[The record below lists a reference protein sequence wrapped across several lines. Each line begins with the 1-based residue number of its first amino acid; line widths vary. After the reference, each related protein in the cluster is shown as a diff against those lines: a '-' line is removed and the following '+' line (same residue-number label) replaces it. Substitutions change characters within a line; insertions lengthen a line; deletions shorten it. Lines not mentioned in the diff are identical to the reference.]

1 VREKMKRRAWFM
13 VGLGALLAL
22 VYAQLPRPQAET
34 FLQNPNGQALLEVY
48 QRIQQDYLEPL
59 SKEKLDKLL
68 EGAIGGMVQA
78 LEDPFTSY
86 SPPQRSTLR
95 QEDLRGEFFGIGAT
109 LSAANPDGTGA
120 RIEGVMKGLPAQR
133 AGLRAGDVIL
143 EVDGEDVTKLPLLD
157 IVAKIRGREGTKV
170 TLKVRREGV
179 PAPLGFELV
188 RERVEIISVST
199 AKVGDVGYVALETFA
214 NFKVEDQLKRAI
226 EELKAQGVKKLIFDL
241 RDNGGGLLDQGCAVA
256 SAFLKEG
263 PIVYTRTKNLTR
275 VWCEATGQTLW
286 DGPMVVLVNG
296 NSASASEIVAGALQD
311 YGRAK
316 VIGEKTFGKGVGQ
329 TPYTLAN
336 GGELT
341 LVTFEWLTPK
351 RRSIN
356 KEGITPDIVVKDTRF
371 PTPFSLQGA
380 GAPPGA
386 EIAVTLNGKTVKVKA
401 DAEGKLSYAEPQ
413 RQRPLPEDRGQAV
426 LDLENDAILKRAL
439 EELNR

>member
-1 VREKMKRRAWFM
+1 MKRRAWFM

-120 RIEGVMKGLPAQR
+120 KIEGVMKGLPAQR

-143 EVDGEDVTKLPLLD
+143 EVDGEDVTKLPHLD

-170 TLKVRREGV
+170 TLKVRQEGV
-179 PAPLGFELV
+179 PAPLVFELV

-275 VWCEATGQTLW
+275 VWCEATGRTLW

-401 DAEGKLSYAEPQ
+401 DAEGKFSYAEPQ

>member
-1 VREKMKRRAWFM
+1 MKRRAWFM
-13 VGLGALLAL
+13 VGLGVLLAL

-179 PAPLGFELV
+179 PAPLVFELV

-275 VWCEATGQTLW
+275 VRCEATGQTLW

-401 DAEGKLSYAEPQ
+401 DAEGKFSYAEPQ

>member
-1 VREKMKRRAWFM
+1 MKKRAWFM
-13 VGLGALLAL
+13 VGLGVLLAL

-59 SKEKLDKLL
+59 PKEKLDKLL

-86 SPPQRSTLR
+86 SPPQRATLR

-109 LSAANPDGTGA
+109 LSPANPDGTGA
-120 RIEGVMKGLPAQR
+120 KIEGVMKGLPAQR
-133 AGLRAGDVIL
+133 AGLRAGDVVL
-143 EVDGEDVTKLPLLD
+143 EVDGEDVTKLPLQEV
-157 IVAKIRGREGTKV
+157 VARIRGREGTKV

-179 PAPLGFELV
+179 PAPLVFELV
-188 RERVEIISVST
+188 RERVEIVSVSS
-199 AKVGDVGYVALETFA
+199 ARIGDVGYVALETFA
-214 NFKVEDQLKRAI
+214 NFKVEDQLKKAI

-275 VWCEATGQTLW
+275 VWCEATGRPLW

-351 RRSIN
+351 RRAIN

-371 PTPFSLQGA
+371 PTPFSFQGA

-386 EIAVTLNGKTVKVKA
+386 ELTVSLNGKTVKVKA
-401 DAEGKLSYAEPQ
+401 DGEGKFSYAEPQ
-413 RQRPLPEDRGQAV
+413 QQRPLPEERGQAA

>member
-1 VREKMKRRAWFM
+1 MKRRAWFM
-13 VGLGALLAL
+13 VGLGVLLAL

-179 PAPLGFELV
+179 PAPLVFELV

-401 DAEGKLSYAEPQ
+401 DAEGKFSYAEPQ

-439 EELNR
+439 EERNR

>member
-1 VREKMKRRAWFM
+1 MKRRAWFM
-13 VGLGALLAL
+13 VGLGVLLAL

-120 RIEGVMKGLPAQR
+120 RIEGAMWWRPAHR
-133 AGLRAGDVIL
+133 AGLRAGDVIF

-179 PAPLGFELV
+179 PAPLVFELV

-401 DAEGKLSYAEPQ
+401 DAEGKFSYAEPQ

>member
-1 VREKMKRRAWFM
+1 MKRRAWFM

-179 PAPLGFELV
+179 PAPLVFELV

-275 VWCEATGQTLW
+275 VLCEATGQTLW

-401 DAEGKLSYAEPQ
+401 DAEGKFSYAEPQ

>member
-1 VREKMKRRAWFM
+1 MKRRAWFM

-179 PAPLGFELV
+179 PAPLVFELV

-316 VIGEKTFGKGVGQ
+316 VIGETTFGKGVGQ

-401 DAEGKLSYAEPQ
+401 DAEGKFSYAEPQ

>member
-1 VREKMKRRAWFM
+1 MKRRAWFM

-34 FLQNPNGQALLEVY
+34 LLQNPNGQALLEVY

-179 PAPLGFELV
+179 PAPLVFELV

-356 KEGITPDIVVKDTRF
+356 KEGITPDIVMKDTRF

-386 EIAVTLNGKTVKVKA
+386 EVAVTLNGKTVKVKA
-401 DAEGKLSYAEPQ
+401 DAEGKFSYAEPQ

>member
-1 VREKMKRRAWFM
+1 MKRRAWFM
-13 VGLGALLAL
+13 VGLGVLLAL

-86 SPPQRSTLR
+86 SPPQRATLR

-179 PAPLGFELV
+179 PAPLVFELV

-401 DAEGKLSYAEPQ
+401 DAEGKFSYAEPQ

>member
-1 VREKMKRRAWFM
+1 MKRRAWFM
-13 VGLGALLAL
+13 VGLGVLLAL

-78 LEDPFTSY
+78 LEDPFISY

-179 PAPLGFELV
+179 PAPLVFELV

-401 DAEGKLSYAEPQ
+401 DAEGKFSYAEPQ

>member
-1 VREKMKRRAWFM
+1 MKRRAWFM

-170 TLKVRREGV
+170 TLKVQREGV
-179 PAPLGFELV
+179 PAPLVFELV

-401 DAEGKLSYAEPQ
+401 DAEGKFSYAEPQ

>member
-1 VREKMKRRAWFM
+1 MKRRAWFM
-13 VGLGALLAL
+13 VGLGALLTL

-34 FLQNPNGQALLEVY
+34 FLQNPNGQALLEAY

-59 SKEKLDKLL
+59 SEEKLDKLL

-86 SPPQRSTLR
+86 SPPQRSALR

-120 RIEGVMKGLPAQR
+120 KIEGVMKGLPAQR

-143 EVDGEDVTKLPLLD
+143 EVDGEDVTKLPHLD

-170 TLKVRREGV
+170 TLKVRQEGV
-179 PAPLGFELV
+179 PAPLVFELV

-275 VWCEATGQTLW
+275 VWCEATGRTLW

-356 KEGITPDIVVKDTRF
+356 KEGITPDIAVKDTRF

-401 DAEGKLSYAEPQ
+401 DAEGKFSYAEPQ
-413 RQRPLPEDRGQAV
+413 RQRPLPEERGQAV

>member
-1 VREKMKRRAWFM
+1 MKRRAWFM

-68 EGAIGGMVQA
+68 EGAISGMVQA

-120 RIEGVMKGLPAQR
+120 KIEGVMKGLPAQR

-179 PAPLGFELV
+179 PAPLVFELV

-275 VWCEATGQTLW
+275 VWCEATGRTLW

-401 DAEGKLSYAEPQ
+401 DAEGKFSYAEPQ

>member
-1 VREKMKRRAWFM
+1 MKRRAWFM

-143 EVDGEDVTKLPLLD
+143 EVDGEDVTQLPLLD

-179 PAPLGFELV
+179 PAPLVFELV

-401 DAEGKLSYAEPQ
+401 DAEGKFSYAEPQ

>member
-1 VREKMKRRAWFM
+1 MKRRAWFM

-179 PAPLGFELV
+179 PAPLVFELV

-386 EIAVTLNGKTVKVKA
+386 EVAVTLNGKTVKVKA
-401 DAEGKLSYAEPQ
+401 DAEGKFSYAEPQ

>member
-1 VREKMKRRAWFM
+1 MKRRAWFI

-120 RIEGVMKGLPAQR
+120 KIEGVMKGLPAQR

-179 PAPLGFELV
+179 PAPLVFELV

-275 VWCEATGQTLW
+275 VWCEATGRTLW

-316 VIGEKTFGKGVGQ
+316 IIGEKTFGKGVGQ

-401 DAEGKLSYAEPQ
+401 DAEGKFSYAEPQ

>member
-1 VREKMKRRAWFM
+1 MKRRAWFM

-120 RIEGVMKGLPAQR
+120 KIEGVMKGLPAQR

-179 PAPLGFELV
+179 PAPLVFELI
-188 RERVEIISVST
+188 RERVEIVSVSS
-199 AKVGDVGYVALETFA
+199 ARIGDVGYVALETFA
-214 NFKVEDQLKRAI
+214 NFKVEDQLKQAI

-275 VWCEATGQTLW
+275 VWCEATGRTLW

-351 RRSIN
+351 RRAIN

-401 DAEGKLSYAEPQ
+401 DAEGKFSYAEPQ

>member
-1 VREKMKRRAWFM
+1 MKRRAWFM
-13 VGLGALLAL
+13 VGLGVLLAL

-179 PAPLGFELV
+179 PAPLVFELV
-188 RERVEIISVST
+188 RERVEIMSVST

-401 DAEGKLSYAEPQ
+401 DAEGKFSYAEPQ

>member
-1 VREKMKRRAWFM
+1 MKRRAWFM

-120 RIEGVMKGLPAQR
+120 KIEGVMKGLPAQR

-179 PAPLGFELV
+179 PAPLVFELV

-275 VWCEATGQTLW
+275 VWCEATGRTLW

-316 VIGEKTFGKGVGQ
+316 IIGEKTFGKGVGQ

-401 DAEGKLSYAEPQ
+401 DAEGKFSYAEPQ

>member
-1 VREKMKRRAWFM
+1 M

-120 RIEGVMKGLPAQR
+120 KIEGVMKGLPAQR

-179 PAPLGFELV
+179 PTPLVFELI
-188 RERVEIISVST
+188 RERVEIVSVSS
-199 AKVGDVGYVALETFA
+199 ARIGDVGYMALETFA
-214 NFKVEDQLKRAI
+214 NFKVEDQLKQAI
-226 EELKAQGVKKLIFDL
+226 EELKAQGIKKLIFDL

-275 VWCEATGQTLW
+275 VWCEATGRTLW

-329 TPYTLAN
+329 TSYTLAN

-351 RRSIN
+351 RRAIN

-401 DAEGKLSYAEPQ
+401 DAEGKFSYAEPQ

>member
-1 VREKMKRRAWFM
+1 MKRRAWFM

-120 RIEGVMKGLPAQR
+120 KIEGVMKGLPAQR

-143 EVDGEDVTKLPLLD
+143 EVDGEDVTKLPHLD

-170 TLKVRREGV
+170 TLKVRQEGV
-179 PAPLGFELV
+179 PAPLVFELV

-275 VWCEATGQTLW
+275 VWCEATGRTLW

-401 DAEGKLSYAEPQ
+401 DAEGKFSYAEPQ
-413 RQRPLPEDRGQAV
+413 RQRPLPEERGQAV

>member
-1 VREKMKRRAWFM
+1 MKRRAWFM

-179 PAPLGFELV
+179 PAPLVFELV

-329 TPYTLAN
+329 TPYTLAT

-401 DAEGKLSYAEPQ
+401 DAEGKFSYAEPQ

>member
-1 VREKMKRRAWFM
+1 MKRRAWFM

-86 SPPQRSTLR
+86 SPPQRSALR

-120 RIEGVMKGLPAQR
+120 KIEGVMKGLPAQR

-143 EVDGEDVTKLPLLD
+143 EVDGEDVTKLPHLD

-170 TLKVRREGV
+170 TLKVRQEGV
-179 PAPLGFELV
+179 PAPLVFELV

-275 VWCEATGQTLW
+275 VWCEATGRTLW

-356 KEGITPDIVVKDTRF
+356 KEGITPDITVKDTRF

-386 EIAVTLNGKTVKVKA
+386 EIAVTLNDKTVKVKA
-401 DAEGKLSYAEPQ
+401 DAEGKFSYAEPQ

>member
-1 VREKMKRRAWFM
+1 MKRRAWFM

-179 PAPLGFELV
+179 PAPLVFELV

-199 AKVGDVGYVALETFA
+199 AKVGAVGYVALETFA

-226 EELKAQGVKKLIFDL
+226 EELKAQGVKKLIFYL
-241 RDNGGGLLDQGCAVA
+241 RYNGGGLLDQGCAVA

-401 DAEGKLSYAEPQ
+401 DAEGKFSYAEPQ

>member
-1 VREKMKRRAWFM
+1 MKRRAWFM

-179 PAPLGFELV
+179 PAPLVFELV
-188 RERVEIISVST
+188 RERVEIIFVST

-401 DAEGKLSYAEPQ
+401 DAEGKFSYAEPQ

>member
-1 VREKMKRRAWFM
+1 MKRRAWFM

-120 RIEGVMKGLPAQR
+120 RIEGVMKGRPAQR

-179 PAPLGFELV
+179 PAPLVFELV

-401 DAEGKLSYAEPQ
+401 DAEGKFSYAEPQ

>member
-179 PAPLGFELV
+179 PAPLVFELV

-401 DAEGKLSYAEPQ
+401 DAEGKFSYAEPQ

>member
-1 VREKMKRRAWFM
+1 MKRRAWFM
-13 VGLGALLAL
+13 VGLGVLLAL

-179 PAPLGFELV
+179 PAPLVFELV

-341 LVTFEWLTPK
+341 VVTFEWLTPK

-401 DAEGKLSYAEPQ
+401 DAEGKFSYAEPQ

>member
-1 VREKMKRRAWFM
+1 MKRRAWFM
-13 VGLGALLAL
+13 VGLGVLLAL

-48 QRIQQDYLEPL
+48 QRIQQDYLGPL

-179 PAPLGFELV
+179 PAPLVFELV

-401 DAEGKLSYAEPQ
+401 DAEGKFSYAEPQ

-439 EELNR
+439 EERNR